1 MANSLSVDTYDKKLG
16 GNADSLASAISDL
29 LVSMGTSPSDS
40 QLMQMQIYQMRYQ
53 MLQQMESNLIET
65 TKQTLMAIVGNL
77 R

>member
-1 MANSLSVDTYDKKLG
+1 
-16 GNADSLASAISDL
+16 
-29 LVSMGTSPSDS
+29 MGTSPSDS

-53 MLQQMESNLIET
+53 MLLQMESNLIET